1 MDTRGARH
9 LRARLAVGA
18 PVGERVE
25 VVSVAPGG
33 PADVEPGDVGKV
45 VAIEDGVARLLLDSG
60 TEVVVDPAQVRLRRV
75 A

>member
-18 PVGERVE
+18 AIGERVE
-25 VVSVAPGG
+25 VVAVEPGARAPVAPGDAG
-33 PADVEPGDVGKV
+33 QV
-45 VAIEDGVARLLLDSG
+45 VAIDEELVRVRLDSG
-60 TEVVVDPAQVRLRRV
+60 AEHDVDPTQVRLRRV

>member
-18 PVGERVE
+18 AVGDRVE
-25 VVSVAPGG
+25 VVA
-33 PADVEPGDVGKV
+33 VEPGTGAPVRPGDEGRV
-45 VAIEDGVARLLLDSG
+45 VAYDEELVRLRLDSG
-60 TEVVVDPAQVRLRRV
+60 AEHEVDPTQVHLRRV